1 MQPKTLKIS
10 TSTATQKPP
19 RFWLDVPYSNI
30 NHGRPMSLA
39 RAQNTRDF
47 EKSIELP
54 RGAVAERPTN
64 TLSHVVPGP
73 PTHLNNLRD
82 SSQLHVAVDVDEGMI
97 TGSCGPS
104 STSFPPF
111 KFSNLPSPHSPLQF
125 WADSST
131 ASTNSVRKNTA

>member
-1 MQPKTLKIS
+1 MQPKILKIS
-10 TSTATQKPP
+10 TSAATQLP
-19 RFWLDVPYSNI
+19 RFWSDVPNSNHRKPVI
-30 NHGRPMSLA
+30 LA

-47 EKSIELP
+47 EKSTDLQ

-73 PTHLNNLRD
+73 PKHLNNLRD
-82 SSQLHVAVDVDEGMI
+82 STQLHVAVDVDEGI
-97 TGSCGPS
+97 IIAPAVVCS
-104 STSFPPF
+104 STHLSS
-111 KFSNLPSPHSPLQF
+111 KFSNLTHLPPLLQF